1 MYEKKIAIK
10 FRGFWDKNL
19 PLGGHRKI
27 TPQFFSAE
35 PQQHDT
41 NDHRIELM
49 DTTTLVTAQAAL
61 EAAKPG
67 ENFNWASDLQLV
79 VLRHPLLATAPEA
92 VDVFMVFFRDFLSS
106 KMMPKKRVK
115 SCYICPRV
123 SNLPESE
130 DNGDFE
136 STSTMSWFLEF
147 PQHPTVKN
155 TMSKAICLWSTA
167 HNRFQPRLGRN
178 LRNGDPVE
186 LVTER
191 CNIRKVLPCLYF
203 ALFRAFP

>member
-1 MYEKKIAIK
+1 MEAVK
-10 FRGFWDKNL
+10 R
-19 PLGGHRKI
+19 
-27 TPQFFSAE
+27 SS
-35 PQQHDT
+35 
-41 NDHRIELM
+41 
-49 DTTTLVTAQAAL
+49 

-67 ENFNWASDLQLV
+67 RFQLSFRPTTRCSTASSSCNCSWSS
-79 VLRHPLLATAPEA
+79 RCFH
-92 VDVFMVFFRDFLSS
+92 VFFFRDFLSS
-106 KMMPKKRVK
+106 KMMPHKRFT

-123 SNLPESE
+123 SKSPDSE

-178 LRNGDPVE
+178 LRNGDSVE

-191 CNIRKVLPCLYF
+191 CNIRKVLPCLDF
-203 ALFRAFP
+203 ALFRALP